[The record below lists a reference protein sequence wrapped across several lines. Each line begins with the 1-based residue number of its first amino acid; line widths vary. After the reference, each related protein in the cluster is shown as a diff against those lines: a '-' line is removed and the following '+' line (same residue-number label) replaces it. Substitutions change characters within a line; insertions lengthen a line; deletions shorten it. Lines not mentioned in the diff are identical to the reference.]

1 MEGDDRSRF
10 CGLCQLNVYNVEG
23 LSREEALDLIGTSE
37 GRLCLRL
44 ARRSDGTILT
54 KDCPVGRAGV
64 RRRLAYALVFGC
76 VALMTGLASAATIR
90 RGEERTSFR
99 EKCEEVTNTMLDK
112 EPIATWLG
120 RNQMVMGEMAVPV
133 LTPPSVTPSGSTS
146 P

>member
-23 LSREEALDLIGTSE
+23 LSRDEALDLIRSSE

-99 EKCEEVTNTMLDK
+99 NRCEEVTNTVLDK
-112 EPIATWLG
+112 EPLATWLG
-120 RNQMVMGEMAVPV
+120 RNQVVLGQMPVPMPV
-133 LTPPSVTPSGSTS
+133 PSSVTPSGSTS